1 MPANGYHARPKAII
15 HGIGTV
21 NPEKWMYQKDIL
33 ELFLNH
39 DGFHT
44 VASETK
50 KRNDFLKAVYAGSRI
65 EKRHIAAP
73 KFTIRGDD
81 IGEAMRQVGEIGLP
95 LTVEA
100 SKRAMKEAGV
110 ETQDI
115 KKQCMSCCI
124 S

>member
-1 MPANGYHARPKAII
+1 MTEHGYRALPKAII

-33 ELFLNH
+33 ELFLSH

-50 KRNDFLKAVYAGSRI
+50 KRNDFLKAVYAGSKI
-65 EKRHIAAP
+65 EKRYIAAP

-81 IGEAMRQVGEIGLP
+81 IGEAMHQVGEIGLP
-95 LTVEA
+95 LTV
-100 SKRAMKEAGV
+100 
-110 ETQDI
+110 
-115 KKQCMSCCI
+115 
-124 S
+124 